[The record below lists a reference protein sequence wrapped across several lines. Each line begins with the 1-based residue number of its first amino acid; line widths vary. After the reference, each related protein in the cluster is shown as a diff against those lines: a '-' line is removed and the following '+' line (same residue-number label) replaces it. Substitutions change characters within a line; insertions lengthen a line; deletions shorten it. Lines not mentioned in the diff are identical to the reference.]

1 MRSLSRQMQN
11 QYAGTQRA
19 LIVLAVFRLLKSF
32 VLKYLNVLA
41 QYAALFISLGEE
53 TWPIQPTS
61 NAQWGSVSSCS
72 CDGSWTHL
80 ADQCS
85 SILGWQ
91 DRPGIFSVEYCTCFG
106 RWMGKGARRTHI
118 CPQTCLNLF
127 AKTTQDMAMDDLA
140 QPQYIYIYVYVSW
153 LRILIRISTG
163 SSHQCH
169 PYYPYHNQY
178 QHWYSHRYH
187 HRYHHQYRRQYH
199 RRRRHHHHQHHHQ

>member
-1 MRSLSRQMQN
+1 MYWSIWM
-11 QYAGTQRA
+11 
-19 LIVLAVFRLLKSF
+19 
-32 VLKYLNVLA
+32 YLT

-91 DRPGIFSVEYCTCFG
+91 DRPGISSVEYCTCFG

-140 QPQYIYIYVYVSW
+140 QPQHTHTHIYIYIYVYVSW

-169 PYYPYHNQY
+169 LYYPYHNQY
-178 QHWYSHRYH
+178 QHWYPHRYH

-199 RRRRHHHHQHHHQ
+199 RRRRRHHHHHHQHHHQ

>member
-1 MRSLSRQMQN
+1 MYWSIWM
-11 QYAGTQRA
+11 
-19 LIVLAVFRLLKSF
+19 
-32 VLKYLNVLA
+32 YLT

-91 DRPGIFSVEYCTCFG
+91 DRPGISSVEYCTCFG

-140 QPQYIYIYVYVSW
+140 QPQHTHTHIYIYVYVSW

-169 PYYPYHNQY
+169 LYYPYHNQY
-178 QHWYSHRYH
+178 QHWYPHRYH